1 MEENIMSTL
10 TLDMTLIDEVIVRAL
25 REDMPMGDL
34 TTDSTIPEAQEASA
48 RIIAKEDGVI
58 AGLPVF
64 MRVFTLLD
72 SRASFN
78 LLVEEGDAVSRG
90 TVLMTFGGNARALL
104 KAERTALNLLQRMS
118 GIATMTRAFVDALAG
133 SGTKIVDTRKTAP
146 GLRYL
151 DKYAVRAGGGTNH
164 RFCLSDGVL
173 IKDNHIKASGG
184 IASAVARAR
193 AVAPHTIRIEVETE
207 NLDMVQQ
214 ALDAR
219 ADIIMLDH
227 MTDAQMAE
235 AVRLIAGRA
244 LTEASGNVTVDRA
257 AQIAATGVDLVSSGA
272 LTHSV
277 RAMDISMRF
286 D

>member
-1 MEENIMSTL
+1 MAMLN
-10 TLDMTLIDEVIVRAL
+10 LDLSLVDDIILRAL

-34 TTDSTIPEAQEASA
+34 TTDSTIPETQEGAA
-48 RIIAKEDGVI
+48 RIIAKEDGVV

-64 MRVFTLLD
+64 KRVFTLLD
-72 SRASFN
+72 PRASFN
-78 LLVEEGDAVSRG
+78 ELVEEGDAVAKG

-104 KAERTALNLLQRMS
+104 KGERTALNLLQRMS
-118 GIATMTRAFVDALAG
+118 GIATMTAAFAKAFAG
-133 SGTKIVDTRKTAP
+133 TRTKIVDTRKTAP

-164 RFCLSDGVL
+164 RYCLSDGVL

-184 IASAVARAR
+184 ITAAVRRAR

-207 NLDMVQQ
+207 SMEMVKE
-214 ALDAR
+214 ALEAG
-219 ADIIMLDH
+219 ADIIMLDN
-227 MTDAQMAE
+227 MDNAQMTE
-235 AVRLIAGRA
+235 AVKYIAGRA

-257 AQIAATGVDLVSSGA
+257 AAIAATGVDLVSSGA

>member
-1 MEENIMSTL
+1 MSML
-10 TLDMTLIDEVIVRAL
+10 TLDMTLVDEIILRAL

-48 RIIAKEDGVI
+48 RIIAKEDGVV

-72 SRASFN
+72 PHASFN
-78 LLVEEGDAVSRG
+78 LLVEEGATVTKG

-118 GIATMTRAFVDALAG
+118 GIATMTHAFAVAFTG
-133 SGTKIVDTRKTAP
+133 TRTKIVDTRKTVP

-164 RFCLSDGVL
+164 RYCLSDGVL

-184 IASAVARAR
+184 ITAAVSRAR

-207 NLDMVQQ
+207 NMDMVRE
-214 ALDAR
+214 ALEAG
-219 ADIIMLDH
+219 ADIIMLDN
-227 MTDAQMAE
+227 MTDAQMTE
-235 AVRLIAGRA
+235 AVALVAGRA

-257 AQIAATGVDLVSSGA
+257 GRIAATGVDLVSSGA

>member
-1 MEENIMSTL
+1 MSTL
-10 TLDMTLIDEVIVRAL
+10 ALDLSLMDEVILRAL

-34 TTDSTIPEAQEASA
+34 TTDSTIPESQEASA

-64 MRVFTLLD
+64 MRVFSLLD

-78 LLVEEGDAVSRG
+78 LLVEEGDAVTKG
-90 TVLMTFGGNARALL
+90 TVLMTFGGNARTLL

-133 SGTKIVDTRKTAP
+133 SKTKIVDTRKTAP

-184 IASAVARAR
+184 IAAAVSRAR

-207 NLDMVQQ
+207 NLDMVRQ
-214 ALDAR
+214 ALAAH
-219 ADIIMLDH
+219 ADIIMLDN

-235 AVRLIAGRA
+235 AVQLIAGHA

-257 AQIAATGVDLVSSGA
+257 AQIAATGVDLISSGA

>member
-1 MEENIMSTL
+1 MAMLS
-10 TLDMTLIDEVIVRAL
+10 LDLSLVDDIILRAL

-34 TTDSTIPEAQEASA
+34 TTDSTIPEAQEGAA
-48 RIIAKEDGVI
+48 RIIAKEDGVV

-64 MRVFTLLD
+64 KRVFTLLD

-78 LLVEEGDAVSRG
+78 ELVEEGDAVTKG

-104 KAERTALNLLQRMS
+104 KGERTALNLLQRMS
-118 GIATMTRAFVDALAG
+118 GIATMTAAFAKAFEG
-133 SGTKIVDTRKTAP
+133 TRTKIVDTRKTAP

-164 RFCLSDGVL
+164 RYCLSDGVL

-184 IASAVARAR
+184 ITAAVRRAR

-207 NLDMVQQ
+207 SMDMVRE
-214 ALDAR
+214 ALEAG
-219 ADIIMLDH
+219 ADIIMLDN
-227 MTDAQMAE
+227 MDNAQMTE
-235 AVRLIAGRA
+235 AVKHIAGRA

-257 AQIAATGVDLVSSGA
+257 AAIAATGVDLVSSGA

>member
-1 MEENIMSTL
+1 MSML
-10 TLDMTLIDEVIVRAL
+10 TLDMTLVDEIVLRAL

-48 RIIAKEDGVI
+48 RIIAKEAGVV

-72 SRASFN
+72 PHASFN
-78 LLVEEGDAVSRG
+78 LLVEEGDVVQKG

-104 KAERTALNLLQRMS
+104 KAERTALNLMQRMS
-118 GIATMTRAFVDALAG
+118 GIATMTHAFVTAFAG
-133 SGTKIVDTRKTAP
+133 TATKIVDTRKTVP

-164 RFCLSDGVL
+164 RYCLSDGVL

-184 IASAVARAR
+184 ITAAVRRAR

-207 NLDMVQQ
+207 SMDMVRE
-214 ALDAR
+214 ALEAG
-219 ADIIMLDH
+219 ADIIMLDN
-227 MTDAQMAE
+227 MTDAQMTE
-235 AVRLIAGRA
+235 AVALVAGRA
-244 LTEASGNVTVDRA
+244 LTEASGNVTIDRA
-257 AQIAATGVDLVSSGA
+257 AQIATTGVDLVSSGA

>member
-1 MEENIMSTL
+1 MQNL
-10 TLDMTLIDEVIVRAL
+10 GLDMTIVDEILLRAYH
-25 REDMPMGDL
+25 EDMPMGDL
-34 TTDSTIPEAQEASA
+34 TTDSTIPSDQRSSA

-64 MRVFTLLD
+64 KRAFSLLD
-72 SRASFN
+72 PTVIFNDFAEDGQFVEKGMILLSF
-78 LLVEEGDAVSRG
+78 
-90 TVLMTFGGNARALL
+90 TGNARALL

-118 GIATMTRAFVDALAG
+118 GIATMTHAYAKALTG
-133 SGTKIVDTRKTAP
+133 SIAKIVDTRKTVP

-173 IKDNHIKASGG
+173 IKDNHIKAAGG
-184 IASAVARAR
+184 ITAAVKSAR

-207 NLDMVQQ
+207 TMEMVIE
-214 ALDAR
+214 AMEAG
-219 ADIIMLDH
+219 ADIIMLDN
-227 MTDAQMAE
+227 MTNQEMTE
-235 AVRLIAGRA
+235 AVQLIAGKA
-244 LTEASGNVTVDRA
+244 LTEASGNVTLDRVA
-257 AQIAATGVDLVSSGA
+257 EIGYTGVNLISSGA

-277 RAMDISMRF
+277 KAMDISMRF